1 MAKRVLTIIEI
12 NNFFNFVKF
21 KPREASNNLGF
32 IGPDSSQKEHPVESN
47 CSLNPRYNLG
57 FPDETFNMFVGCK
70 NVFNTH

>member
-32 IGPDSSQKEHPVESN
+32 IGPDSSQKEHPVLTYALAKFGGV
-47 CSLNPRYNLG
+47 CFWIFKIFL
-57 FPDETFNMFVGCK
+57 FID
-70 NVFNTH
+70 